1 LYSAEVSAAYE
12 SRARA
17 TATAATAPMA
27 GPRVS
32 MPAPLQAP
40 EMVWA
45 SNQAWSRI
53 KQVTSTPLTTETPRW
68 SRTAPATR
76 TRRGWRG
83 FIREEPR
90 DRRCPCLDVC
100 AARNI
105 PGPRFSCSGSVLL
118 RFPGDG
124 RARDALAEHPVAPRL
139 VTQHQRQEG
148 HGDPRHHGECVVGGG
163 GVVHRETE
171 SGVGGG
177 RQHVREQGHE
187 QGRGRGEDGQR
198 GQRKGPPLV
207 PLPSSRDP
215 TRQETAGDQDKRQG
229 PQVAVCVLG
238 PQEEHGTQG
247 NSDVGAPQRG
257 L

>member
-1 LYSAEVSAAYE
+1 SRPRVARVTNSPARGEPCPSCSAVHTRPGPPVTCATRRRRSWDLVRAALYSAEVSAAYE

-68 SRTAPATR
+68 SRTAPATGAG
-76 TRRGWRG
+76 RGSG
-83 FIREEPR
+83 VFIRDGPR
-90 DRRCPCLDVC
+90 VRRCPCLVVC

-148 HGDPRHHGECVVGGG
+148 HGDPRHHGERVV
-163 GVVHRETE
+163 
-171 SGVGGG
+171 
-177 RQHVREQGHE
+177 
-187 QGRGRGEDGQR
+187 
-198 GQRKGPPLV
+198 
-207 PLPSSRDP
+207 
-215 TRQETAGDQDKRQG
+215 
-229 PQVAVCVLG
+229 
-238 PQEEHGTQG
+238 
-247 NSDVGAPQRG
+247 
-257 L
+257 